1 MKVVDT
7 SYKKGMTGVILCV
20 SLRLRLFSIKGA
32 AKERI
37 MIKGRIVGTGST
49 TPKRILT
56 NKELETI
63 VDTSDEWITR
73 RTGIKERR
81 ISSDGRGETNSDL
94 ATTASMKAL
103 EMAGVSPETLDM
115 IVVGTI
121 TPDRQFPSAACFVQ
135 KALKARNAVAFDI
148 AAGCSGFLYALSV
161 ANNAIATGGCKN
173 AVVIGAEVLSTVTNW
188 EDRSTCVLLGDG
200 AGAVVLTPTTG
211 HDGILSTQLESDG
224 RFWDL
229 LYAAKEAYKVPEILD
244 TVLEGTSFCLKMEG
258 NRLFKKAV
266 FCLASIAEATLE
278 HQGLSSQDIKLMI
291 PHQAN
296 LRIIKAVA
304 EKLSIPMDKVYTN
317 IQKYGNTSSASIP
330 IALDEAN
337 REDLL
342 KAGDNVLLVT
352 FGAGLTW
359 GASLVNWSF

>member
-1 MKVVDT
+1 
-7 SYKKGMTGVILCV
+7 
-20 SLRLRLFSIKGA
+20 
-32 AKERI
+32 
-37 MIKGRIVGTGST
+37 MIRGRIVGTGST

-63 VDTSDEWITR
+63 VDTTDEWITR

-81 ISSDGRGETNSDL
+81 ISSDGRGENTSDL
-94 ATTASMKAL
+94 GARASKRAL
-103 EMAGVSPETLDM
+103 EMAGIAAETLDM
-115 IVVGTI
+115 IVVGTV
-121 TPDRQFPSAACFVQ
+121 TPDRPFPSTACFVQ
-135 KALKARNAVAFDI
+135 KALNARNAVALDVS
-148 AAGCSGFLYALSV
+148 AGCSGFLYALSV

-173 AVVIGAEVLSTVTNW
+173 ALVIGAEVLSTITNW

-211 HDGILSTQLESDG
+211 HDGILSTHLESDG
-224 RFWDL
+224 SFWDL
-229 LYAAKEAYKVPEILD
+229 LYASKETYKIPEILD

-266 FCLASIAEATLE
+266 SCLADIAGRTLQ
-278 HQGLSSQDIKLMI
+278 HHGLSSQDITLMV

-342 KAGDNVLLVT
+342 NAGDYVLMVT

-359 GASLVNWSF
+359 GASLVNWSSW